1 MIWARTRKGNSMPL
15 DPTPKPSGNIRL
27 ADGVAEVVGK
37 GSRGANEQLHVA
49 HFVTCPQAAQH
60 RKRA

>member
-1 MIWARTRKGNSMPL
+1 MPL

-27 ADGVAEVVGK
+27 ADGVAEVVGEDA
-37 GSRGANEQLHVA
+37 RGANEELHVS
-49 HFVTCPQAAQH
+49 HFATCPQAVQH